1 VNYLAL
7 LGWGPEDGREVLTVD
22 ELIAEF
28 DVSRVNASPASF
40 DAKKLEWMNG
50 EHIRRLPINEL
61 VAAVLPFARARYGDR
76 LDIRVFE
83 RAVELAQERA
93 TTLVQIAEQAAFLF
107 VPDDEL
113 AYDENSLEK
122 LLTTERANEV
132 LDAVIDFVENCEW
145 SDRIELQAPIIE
157 LGLKPRKVMGLVYTA
172 VEGASSGL
180 PLFESIGLLGRERTL
195 HRLRAARSRLAG
207 A

>member
-1 VNYLAL
+1 M
-7 LGWGPEDGREVLTVD
+7 D
-22 ELIAEF
+22 E
-28 DVSRVNASPASF
+28 RRR
-40 DAKKLEWMNG
+40 
-50 EHIRRLPINEL
+50 IRRLPINEL

-76 LDIRVFE
+76 LDMFAFE
-83 RAVELAQERA
+83 RAVELAQPRA

-113 AYDENSLEK
+113 VYDENSLEK

-132 LDAVIDFVENCEW
+132 LDAVIAFVEKCEW
-145 SDRIELQAPIIE
+145 GDRIELQSPIAA
-157 LGLKPRKVMGLVYTA
+157 LGLKPGKVMGLVYTA

-180 PLFESIGLLGRERTL
+180 PLFESIGLLGRERAL

>member
-1 VNYLAL
+1 
-7 LGWGPEDGREVLTVD
+7 
-22 ELIAEF
+22 
-28 DVSRVNASPASF
+28 
-40 DAKKLEWMNG
+40 
-50 EHIRRLPINEL
+50 
-61 VAAVLPFARARYGDR
+61 LPFARARYGDR